1 MRKLKLIIMLLIS
14 LLLSGCYGK
23 VELDDLAYAIAIGAD
38 LSESGDESE
47 VDITYQIA
55 IPVKI
60 AGTETNTGKDT
71 FTTYTVTAPSLAKAN
86 SLVNTI
92 TSKQIDLSHVE
103 LILYSEELAQKSL
116 TGHINS
122 LISNVDIR
130 PRSTVAICKGKA
142 KDFLEKVSPVS
153 ETSPAR
159 YYELILSSYNYTSQ
173 SAGSE
178 ILNFY
183 TATQSPYE
191 CPLAVIANLKEESEE
206 DENKEATFSGLSV
219 FKGTKLVGELQGDEV
234 LAHLILSNNLNE
246 AVLVVSDSE
255 NQNKVVTL
263 IAKQSNSPDIKVSI
277 NNNIPHIEVTA
288 YIEAR
293 LESDGGNTD
302 YLKEENKNR
311 LHDKIK
317 EHVKNILEN
326 YLEKTTKNLKAD
338 AAGFGRYAKSNYLTW
353 PEFEEINW
361 HDIYEKSTYN
371 IEVNVNLNVSQ
382 IVSHSLPTQE

>member
-1 MRKLKLIIMLLIS
+1 MKTLKFMIMLLIP

-23 VELDDLAYAIAIGAD
+23 TELDDLAYAIAIGAD
-38 LSESGDESE
+38 ISESGDENE

-55 IPVKI
+55 IPIKI
-60 AGTETNTGKDT
+60 AGTETETGKKT

-92 TSKQIDLSHVE
+92 ASKEIDLSHVE
-103 LILYSEELAQKSL
+103 LILYSEELAKKGL

-130 PRSTVAICKGKA
+130 PRSTVSVCKGKA
-142 KDFLEKVSPVS
+142 KDFLENVSPVS

-173 SAGSE
+173 SSGTE

-191 CPLAVIANLKEESEE
+191 RPLAVLCELNKQEGKENSEA
-206 DENKEATFSGLSV
+206 KFSGIAV
-219 FKGTKLVGELQGDEV
+219 FKGTQMVGELNDELT
-234 LAHLILSNNLNE
+234 LAHLIISNSLNE
-246 AVLVVSDSE
+246 AVLVINDSDNINE
-255 NQNKVVTL
+255 VVTL
-263 IAKQSNSPDIKVSI
+263 IAKQSNPPKIKVAI
-277 NNNIPHIEVTA
+277 NGVKPHIKITA

-293 LESDGGNTD
+293 LESDAAHTD
-302 YLKEENKNR
+302 YLQIDNKNR
-311 LHDKIK
+311 LNEKLK
-317 EHVKNILEN
+317 EHIKGILES
-326 YLEKTTKNLKAD
+326 YLEETIKNLKAD
-338 AAGFGRYAKSNYLTW
+338 AAGFGRYAKANFLTW

-361 HDIYEKSTYN
+361 HDIYENSTY
-371 IEVNVNLNVSQ
+371 EVDVNVNLNVSQ
-382 IVSHSLPTQE
+382 ILSHSLSTQD

>member
-1 MRKLKLIIMLLIS
+1 MQKLKLIIILCLP

-38 LSESGDESE
+38 VSKSGDEGD
-47 VDITYQIA
+47 VDITYQVA

-60 AGTETNTGKDT
+60 AGTENSTGKQT

-86 SLVNTI
+86 SILNTI

-103 LILYSEELAQKSL
+103 LILYSEELAKKGL
-116 TGHINS
+116 TGHVNS

-130 PRSTVAICKGKA
+130 PRSTVSVCKGTA
-142 KDFLEKVSPVS
+142 KDFLEKVSPVL

-173 SAGSE
+173 SLGTE

-183 TATQSPYE
+183 TATQSPYD
-191 CPLAVIANLKEESEE
+191 CPLAIISKLKEEDSSGEV
-206 DENKEATFSGLSV
+206 EATFAGLAV
-219 FKGTKLVGELQGDEV
+219 FKGTKMVGELKEDLA

-246 AVLVVSDSE
+246 AVLVINDSE
-255 NQNKVVTL
+255 DPKEVVTL
-263 IAKQSNSPDIKVSI
+263 IAKQSNAPKIKVTFK
-277 NNNIPHIEVTA
+277 NNIPHIDITA

-293 LESDGGNTD
+293 LESDAANTD
-302 YLKEENKNR
+302 YLKQENKNR
-311 LHDKIK
+311 LHEKVTAHLK
-317 EHVKNILEN
+317 EVIEN
-326 YLEKTTKNLKAD
+326 YLEETTKNIKAD
-338 AAGFGRYAKSNYLTW
+338 AAGFGRYAKANFLTW
-353 PEFEEINW
+353 PEFKKINW
-361 HDIYEKSTYN
+361 HDIYEKSTYKVN
-371 IEVNVNLNVSQ
+371 VNVNLNVSQ

>member
-1 MRKLKLIIMLLIS
+1 MQKLKFIIMLFLP

-23 VELDDLAYAIAIGAD
+23 VELDDLAYAIAVGAD
-38 LSESGDESE
+38 ISESGDGSL

-60 AGTETNTGKDT
+60 AGTETETGKKT
-71 FTTYTVTAPSLAKAN
+71 FSTYTVTAPSLAKAN

-103 LILYSEELAQKSL
+103 LILYSEEFAKKGL

-130 PRSTVAICKGKA
+130 PRSTVSICKGKA
-142 KDFLEKVSPVS
+142 RDFLEKVSPIS

-173 SAGSE
+173 SAGTE

-191 CPLAVIANLKEESEE
+191 CPLAVIAELKEQEKEEESE
-206 DENKEATFSGLSV
+206 ATFAGLAV
-219 FKGTKLVGELQGDEV
+219 FKGTKLIGELNEDLT
-234 LAHLILSNNLNE
+234 LAHLIVSNNLNE
-246 AVLVVSDSE
+246 AVLVVNDYE
-255 NQNKVVTL
+255 DKNKVVTL
-263 IAKQSNSPDIKVSI
+263 IAKQSNSPKIKVTI
-277 NNNIPHIEVTA
+277 NDGIPHIEITA

-293 LESDGGNTD
+293 LESDGGSTD
-302 YLKEENKNR
+302 YLKEENKKR
-311 LHDKIK
+311 LHQRVT
-317 EHVKNILEN
+317 EHVKGILEN
-326 YLEKTTKNLKAD
+326 YLEETTKNLKAD
-338 AAGFGRYAKSNYLTW
+338 AAGFGRYAKANYLTW
-353 PEFEEINW
+353 QDFEAINW
-361 HDIYEKSTYN
+361 KDIYEKSTYDIN
-371 IEVNVNLNVSQ
+371 VEVNLNVSQ
-382 IVSHSLPTQE
+382 IVSHSLPTPE